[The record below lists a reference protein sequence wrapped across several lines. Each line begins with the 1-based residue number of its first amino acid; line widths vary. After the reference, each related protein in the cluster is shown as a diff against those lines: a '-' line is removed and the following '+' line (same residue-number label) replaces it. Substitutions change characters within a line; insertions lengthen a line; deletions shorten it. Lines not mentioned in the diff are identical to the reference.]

1 MIAQLLLGLLAAV
14 GALLAL
20 VVLVPFHARAGGAVH
35 GESAAGAAEVR
46 WGPGLL
52 ALRLS
57 SADGLT
63 ARLLGIPLPRLWSRR
78 GVRRS
83 PGRRRGGPER
93 ERGRREAPRAR
104 KRPGAGAVLR
114 HRGALLRMAVRLA
127 RPLRLRVRIAGTVGT
142 GDPADVALLAAIA
155 RAARDLPGVELDLEW
170 DWVDEALE
178 LDGELSARIWVAHLL
193 CAAAALLLR
202 RENRAALRAM
212 RGRRIPTAEGRRH
225 LEWNT

>member
-1 MIAQLLLGLLAAV
+1 MIGQLLLGLLAALAV
-14 GALLAL
+14 LLAL
-20 VVLVPFHARAGGAVH
+20 VVLVPFHARARGALH

-63 ARLLGIPLPRLWSRR
+63 VRLLGIPLPRFGSR
-78 GVRRS
+78 
-83 PGRRRGGPER
+83 PGRRRWRGRRRGRRER
-93 ERGRREAPRAR
+93 ERGMREASRAR
-104 KRPGAGAVLR
+104 KRPRAAALLR

-155 RAARDLPGVELDLEW
+155 RAARDLPGLELDLEW

-178 LDGELSARIWVAHLL
+178 LDGELSARIWSPTCSASRRRSC
-193 CAAAALLLR
+193 CAARTAR
-202 RENRAALRAM
+202 RS
-212 RGRRIPTAEGRRH
+212 GR
-225 LEWNT
+225 